1 MKKRALFITVAIVL
15 IISGIGVILHSEFSK
30 NPKPPQQAETTPQ
43 QTEQTEPGSRIFDL
57 NSQIVEKKESFS
69 LEEFYSLVQWAED
82 IYNNYDKICFE
93 LDAYGEKRAIEI
105 EPNHSLSNA
114 LIQNNS
120 KALSYPAYD
129 DYLDTI
135 GKLVC
140 AQMRKMMPEIAFTD
154 DFRVLGNAIYGRNS
168 LFYFSWWFTDISQSA
183 YSSAEEMVRHCFYAD
198 FSNESPADFDCSY
211 FWTLLPNSGRSII
224 YYDHET
230 GLKTQV
236 FPTEAQEATLAD
248 LKEAYYNREADAT
261 ETLPQT
267 EAEDAALAEE
277 EK

>member
-105 EPNHSLSNA
+105 EPNHLLSKA
-114 LIQNNS
+114 VIQNNS

-154 DFRVLGNAIYGRNS
+154 DFRVLGNTIYGRNS

-183 YSSAEEMVRHCFYAD
+183 YSFAEEMVRRCWYANW
-198 FSNESPADFDCSY
+198 FSPNEAPADFDCS
-211 FWTLLPNSGRSII
+211 FFSTALPNDGGAIS

-230 GLKTQV
+230 GLTTQV
-236 FPTEAQEATLAD
+236 FPTEAQKAILAD
-248 LKEAYYNREADAT
+248 LD
-261 ETLPQT
+261 
-267 EAEDAALAEE
+267 
-277 EK
+277 EKRKPNKSNA